1 MKEKDRNKQL
11 MILIN
16 KLIED
21 KDYASILLIRT
32 MLYNDTASMKK
43 SYDIVTSTEKY
54 QNMFDKKPMPELFCD
69 IGDSLLCKI
78 DTVFEDFVLPKNHL
92 CKVVGI
98 VGYGIDLRTSN
109 GSGLDL
115 RVINSQMSGIFYTAE
130 ETRKILE

>member
-21 KDYASILLIRT
+21 KDYASIKLIRT
-32 MLYNDTASMKK
+32 MIYNDTESMKK
-43 SYDIVTSTEKY
+43 SFDIVTNTEKY
-54 QNMFDKKPMPELFCD
+54 QNMFDKKPLPELFCNID
-69 IGDSLLCKI
+69 DSLLCKI
-78 DTVFEDFVLPKNHL
+78 DTVFENFVLPKNHL
-92 CKVVGI
+92 CKVVDI
-98 VGYGIDLRTSN
+98 IGYGIDLKTSN

-130 ETRKILE
+130 ETRKLIG